1 MVQIGTAMLIKQ
13 RILLILLLI
22 LATNSQSG
30 DAKAQYTQVDCG
42 DATNIDNVE
51 IDQLQARKLLYK
63 GALYLIMP
71 NGDIY
76 NTAGTLINQQ

>member
-1 MVQIGTAMLIKQ
+1 MSFTVNTCIQLT
-13 RILLILLLI
+13 
-22 LATNSQSG
+22 QSG

-42 DATNIDNVE
+42 DTTSVDNVE
-51 IDQLQARKLLYK
+51 IDQPQARKLLYN

-76 NTAGTLINQQ
+76 NAAGVLVNKQ